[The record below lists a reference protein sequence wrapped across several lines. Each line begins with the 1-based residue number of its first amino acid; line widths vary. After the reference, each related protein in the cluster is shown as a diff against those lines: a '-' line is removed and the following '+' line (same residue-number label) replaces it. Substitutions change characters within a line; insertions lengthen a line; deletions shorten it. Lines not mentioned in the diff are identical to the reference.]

1 MNILND
7 IQFQEEKP
15 AVLPIKNS
23 DKQQIIA
30 IGLKKNQV
38 LKKHVSAT
46 PALIVVLKGQILFEM
61 EGNATELTEMETFDI
76 PPTVPH
82 EVSGIEESV
91 FLLVKDKP

>member
-1 MNILND
+1 MNIIDN
-7 IQFQEEKP
+7 IKFQEDKP
-15 AVLPIKNS
+15 AVLQIKNS

-46 PALIVVLKGQILFEM
+46 PALIVVLKGKILFEM